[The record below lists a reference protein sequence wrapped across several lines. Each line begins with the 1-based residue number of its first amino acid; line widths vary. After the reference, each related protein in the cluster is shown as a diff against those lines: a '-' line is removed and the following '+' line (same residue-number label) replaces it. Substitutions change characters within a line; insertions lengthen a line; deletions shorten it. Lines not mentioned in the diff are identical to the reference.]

1 MSKKNFK
8 VATDNGQ
15 TPTQDTKH
23 AFATTNI
30 KKDKTPTSKVKT
42 LKDKEETKKA
52 REEQYKNFRVKA
64 LTRRAKRMGL
74 TEEQIK
80 VKIEQ
85 LLKQL
90 SESNDYNILIMFNPE
105 DKDMLKQGL
114 ANEDLAYKIMG
125 ENYAY
130 VVGDQEVLDIIRG
143 FKIPSAKIF
152 PYVKR
157 KPPILPVQQPSGR
170 GAKKRTK
177 AEKKAL
183 AKAAKASR
191 KKAIVEAFLN
201 RKKHSEMR
209 KAENNKKKRALKKA
223 QMLFKKRTQKAEKAK
238 GGTTVQLK
246 PKKASESPKTAS
258 TNVKKAA

>member
-8 VATDNGQ
+8 VATDKGQ

-23 AFATTNI
+23 AFATANI
-30 KKDKTPTSKVKT
+30 KKDKTPTGKVKT

-157 KPPILPVQQPSGR
+157 KPPILPVEQPSGR

-183 AKAAKASR
+183 AKAAKKAR
-191 KKAIVEAFLN
+191 KEANNLKTRNGKEYMKFRKRCNFAALSKSEKARLKAE
-201 RKKHSEMR
+201 R
-209 KAENNKKKRALKKA
+209 KAAGK
-223 QMLFKKRTQKAEKAK
+223 
-238 GGTTVQLK
+238 TVHMK